1 MRKSFLLLIFIGLG
15 VAACYAQ
22 SFELKGL
29 EIYNPVYNNPAFTSS
44 DRLIQADAIVYDFK
58 IYNGYWLNAMSSIPN
73 TNSSVGLSFGSGK
86 FFKSY
91 SSSGRDRSDENVS
104 LRSNN
109 IGLSYAYDHSFNE
122 DLQLIGGIRL
132 THSILNISDT
142 ATNLLSRQS
151 GSLLAGVQLRYHKLY
166 AGLSAGTGLYTWSK
180 IENETNEIDITRD
193 RNPYI
198 STNFIAGYS
207 LGGIR
212 RVNFDPIVGFN
223 YTKSLDSDYSNFGY
237 YTGGNII
244 FVKTI
249 GVGFTVG
256 SIFSLSTS
264 VTILDRVS
272 LMLGVYQTELGDNLS
287 GSDYSLGLDP
297 LEFIVQLRVKL

>member
-1 MRKSFLLLIFIGLG
+1 MKKSLLLLVFIGFG
-15 VAACYAQ
+15 IASCFAQ

-29 EIYNPVYNNPAFTSS
+29 EIYNPVYSNPAFTSS
-44 DRLIQADAIVYDFK
+44 DKLVQVDAIAYDFK
-58 IYNGYWLNAMSSIPN
+58 IHNGYWLNAMSSLPN
-73 TNSSVGLSFGSGK
+73 TNSSVGLSFGGGK
-86 FFKSY
+86 FFRSY

-122 DLQLIGGIRL
+122 DLHLSGGIRL
-132 THSILNISDT
+132 THSIINTSDT

-180 IENETNEIDITRD
+180 IENEANEIEITRD

-198 STNFIAGYS
+198 SSNFIAGYS
-207 LGGIR
+207 LGGER
-212 RVNFDPIVGFN
+212 RVNFDPVVGFN
-223 YTKSLDSDYSNFGY
+223 YTKSLDRDYSNFGFY
-237 YTGGNII
+237 AGGNLI

-256 SIFSLSTS
+256 SVFSLSTS
-264 VTILDRVS
+264 VTILDKVS

-287 GSDYSLGLDP
+287 GSDYSFGFDP